1 MIKVSV
7 TKPIDSYMD
16 GYCLRC
22 NRLRTECELVRRA
35 TGKRCIETVRYTV
48 TGHDT
53 VELTGELFFDYA
65 NQAWVVNGKYQR
77 CGHPDNMACS
87 CYGRIHAGK
96 WYTIPVEG

>member
-35 TGKRCIETVRYTV
+35 TGKRCIETVHYTYAVSNDCTVQYTV
-48 TGHDT
+48 SSQGT
-53 VELTGELFFDYA
+53 VESKPETGEDA
-65 NQAWVVNGKYQR
+65 HVQA
-77 CGHPDNMACS
+77 
-87 CYGRIHAGK
+87 
-96 WYTIPVEG
+96 